1 MSERNGDKA
10 RFQKNRKRKLLHR
23 RRLQALMAGVL
34 TRTAGGAS
42 AVADRSRV
50 AAVTDAASR
59 TASLAMQ
66 DEGGPTRAG
75 D

>member
-23 RRLQALMAGVL
+23 QRVRALVAGV
-34 TRTAGGAS
+34 RTSTSTEGGAAGPRS
-42 AVADRSRV
+42 SSVATGEADGRSH
-50 AAVTDAASR
+50 
-59 TASLAMQ
+59 
-66 DEGGPTRAG
+66 TR